1 LISLFVDDILCTR
14 FVTTV
19 TTFVD
24 SRVTCLREG
33 MNRTLGAR
41 LSRTLFGDDS
51 SLVSSSVVLVGSSGL
66 LGRVMMNSGK
76 NVVIV
81 VG

>member
-1 LISLFVDDILCTR
+1 M
-14 FVTTV
+14 
-19 TTFVD
+19 
-24 SRVTCLREG
+24 CLREG

-51 SLVSSSVVLVGSSGL
+51 SLVSSSSDSIRFNDIWDKTSSVVLVGSSGL